1 MYREIAKT
9 KRYAIVEC
17 PAPGLYRIEN
27 RKGLYADKVPHIE
40 IPKDHAEY
48 LQDILEE
55 YKDYPKGE
63 KREAKWGGITTFEEI
78 CDRDFENEEAE
89 LYPEDGENN

>member
-17 PAPGLYRIEN
+17 PGPGLFRIEN
-27 RKGLYADKVPHIE
+27 RKGLHADKIPHIE
-40 IPKDHAEY
+40 IEPNYAMY
-48 LQDILEE
+48 LKEILEE
-55 YKDYPKGE
+55 YKEFPKGE
-63 KREAKWGGITTFEEI
+63 KREAKLEGITTFEVM

-89 LYPEDGENN
+89 LYPEDEENN